1 MMQIL
6 DFLSVYKVSQLRQLS
21 KKFNKMHIKRFIAW
35 SSRKDIKDIDSYRG
49 TYELEFES
57 DRLRILDKKFKWRDG
72 PYLRNA

>member
-21 KKFNKMHIKRFIAW
+21 KKFNKTCIKRFSAW